1 MGKTGQTPAH
11 DGCTTLPLTLQSAKH
26 LQEQRS
32 YHECDVSSTSFDS
45 ITFPEVR
52 LSRHS
57 GFRSFAIFP
66 HVRPIRRG
74 LASRA
79 SSVRHFT
86 EAATGECRVEREPAR
101 AGVIAQRCSMTARQL
116 WFGTARYEAPRQHNR
131 TTGQRATECHYA
143 PPLQRLW
150 IFSET
155 ETAALAIFI
164 GAMFCS
170 ASTSW
175 GQHMQ
180 SKMWRDEMRN
190 AKCECKRWP
199 CRSQQPWKLPS

>member
-101 AGVIAQRCSMTARQL
+101 HQGSTTARQ
-116 WFGTARYEAPRQHNR
+116 GSVRQSVITPRRFNDSGYSVRQK
-131 TTGQRATECHYA
+131 
-143 PPLQRLW
+143 LQRWRYSLEQC
-150 IFSET
+150 F
-155 ETAALAIFI
+155 APV
-164 GAMFCS
+164 G
-170 ASTSW
+170 ASTCRAKC
-175 GQHMQ
+175 GET
-180 SKMWRDEMRN
+180 KCEMRN